1 MEFNENKPKI
11 SVLMSV
17 YNTEFN
23 LVKRALNSVLKQD
36 YQDFE
41 LIIID
46 DGSDRDPKQ
55 NLLNFAIEHENKI
68 TFLRHKNLS
77 QAMSINK
84 GVKFSSGEY
93 ITMIDADD
101 EYKSNHLSMCLKE
114 IQNADLISTKTHT
127 IVDKEDDYYVPD
139 KFNLAK
145 GIHVDDC
152 VLFATLFGKREVF
165 LNTSFNEEYAADANF
180 FESAS
185 KRYSVKKVNL
195 RTYIY
200 YRNIPNSITS
210 TIKKQYSRATLK
222 SELYVQST
230 N

>member
-1 MEFNENKPKI
+1 MKKNVKV
-11 SVLMSV
+11 SVIMSV
-17 YNTEFN
+17 YNTDFQ

-36 YQDFE
+36 FRDFE
-41 LIIID
+41 IIVID
-46 DGSDRDPKQ
+46 DGSEKDPKN
-55 NLLNFAIEHENKI
+55 NLLNFAIDHEDKI
-68 TFLRHKNLS
+68 TFLRHANCS
-77 QAMSINK
+77 QSMSINK

-127 IVDKEDDYYVPD
+127 VVDKEEDYYVPD
-139 KFNLAK
+139 KFNLAN

-165 LNTSFNEEYAADANF
+165 LNNHFKGEYAADANF

-185 KRYSVKKVNL
+185 KQYSVKKVNL

-210 TIKKQYSRATLK
+210 TIKKQFSKTTLK

>member
-1 MEFNENKPKI
+1 MENKPKV

-17 YNTEFN
+17 YNTNFS
-23 LVKRALNSVLKQD
+23 LVKRALDSVLNQD
-36 YQDFE
+36 FQDFE
-41 LIIID
+41 LIVID
-46 DGSDRDPKQ
+46 DGSDKDPEN
-55 NLLNFAIEHENKI
+55 NLLNYAIDHEDKI
-68 TFLRHKNLS
+68 TYLRHSNCI

-101 EYKSNHLSMCLKE
+101 EYKPNHLNMCLLE
-114 IQNADLISTKTHT
+114 IKNADLISTKTDT
-127 IVDKEDDYYVPD
+127 IVDKEEDYYVPD
-139 KFNLAK
+139 KFNLEK

-165 LNTSFNEEYAADANF
+165 LNTAFKGDYAADSNF

-185 KRYSVKKVNL
+185 LNYSVKKVNL

-210 TIKKQYSRATLK
+210 KIKQNNAKNINKPVMYAPSI
-222 SELYVQST
+222 